1 VTRRR
6 CAKAAE
12 WERLR
17 YNREGERGRIGLK
30 QRFEPRQ
37 YAAIVI
43 LALMAMVLSY
53 IEFPPFPSV
62 HWLQYDPSGVV
73 SVLATLLYGPV
84 VGVVV
89 SVASWIP
96 HLITNPVGSALNI
109 ASTVVLLLVV
119 YGVYRA
125 PRTVACGFGAVAA
138 ATAATT
144 ALLVLLNFAI
154 TPLYASMTYESM
166 LDLLP
171 VLVAFNAGK
180 GLVNSAVALLSHRK
194 LAELLDEP
202 EADEPE
208 AAASAKGVAGG
219 SAKGAANGSG
229 SAKGSGKGSAGSP
242 ARSDGGAP
250 SRD

>member
-1 VTRRR
+1 
-6 CAKAAE
+6 
-12 WERLR
+12 
-17 YNREGERGRIGLK
+17 LK

-119 YGVYRA
+119 HGVYRA
-125 PRTVACGFGAVAA
+125 PRTVTRGVVAVAV

-194 LAELLDEP
+194 LAKLLNEP

-208 AAASAKGVAGG
+208 AAASAKDAVG
-219 SAKGAANGSG
+219 SPAKGAANGFEKGSS
-229 SAKGSGKGSAGSP
+229 SAKGSVKGSAGSP
-242 ARSDGGAP
+242 ARSDGGTS